1 MKNILIFDLDGT
13 LIDSNAECV
22 AILQELLDERGV
34 GRQIDRA
41 SSAPYMSL
49 GGVKMVAALLGDA
62 CRDPDADLKEFRLRY
77 AQRMT
82 PLDSLFDG
90 VAPGL
95 QRLRDAGFRLAIC
108 SNKPA
113 NLCRKVLGD
122 TGLADHFCSIVGTE
136 PGVRPKP
143 APDLLHM
150 VLAEMGA
157 EPHECLFI
165 GDSELD
171 EAIAAVENIPFM
183 LMRYGYGSADWV
195 PGDCASFECFNEL
208 VDHLVETREQH
219 VAQDRLTSSASI
231 REV

>member
-22 AILQELLDERGV
+22 AILQELLDERGIK
-34 GRQIDRA
+34 RRIALA

-49 GGVKMVAALLGDA
+49 GGAQMVAALLGDA
-62 CRDPDADLKEFRLRY
+62 CRSPEEDLNEFRLRY
-77 AQRMT
+77 AQRTT
-82 PLDSLFDG
+82 PADSLFDG
-90 VAPGL
+90 VATGL
-95 QRLRDAGFRLAIC
+95 KILKDNGFRLAIC

-122 TGLADHFCSIVGTE
+122 TGLADCFSSIVGTS

-143 APDLLHM
+143 APDLLHL

-157 EPHECLFI
+157 EPHDCLFI

-171 EAIAAVENIPFM
+171 EAIAAVENIPF
-183 LMRYGYGSADWV
+183 LQMRYGYGSADWV
-195 PGDCASFECFNEL
+195 PKDCVSFECFAEL
-208 VDHLVETREQH
+208 VDHLVPARERQVPQEPVTTR
-219 VAQDRLTSSASI
+219 ASLSD
-231 REV
+231 V